1 MTNQA
6 VSTQRAPAAL
16 GPYSQGVASGD
27 FLFCSGQIGLDPATG
42 QLVDGIEAQ
51 AERVLHNLEAVLD
64 AGGMTFGD
72 VVKTTILLANMAD
85 YATVNEIYGRHVS
98 DPAPARSTF
107 APLGLPRGALIEIE
121 VIARRTAGA

>member
-1 MTNQA
+1 MTNHA
-6 VSTQRAPAAL
+6 VSSAQAPKAL

-42 QLVDGIEAQ
+42 QLVEGIEAQ
-51 AERVLHNLEAVLD
+51 TERVLHNLEAVLE
-64 AGGMTFGD
+64 AGGMTFAD

-85 YATVNEIYGRHVS
+85 YATVNEIYGKTVS

-107 APLGLPRGALIEIE
+107 AALGLPRGALIEIE
-121 VIARRTAGA
+121 VIARRRAAS

>member
-107 APLGLPRGALIEIE
+107 APLEGRAHRDRGHRAPNG
-121 VIARRTAGA
+121 RRLRL

>member
-107 APLGLPRGALIEIE
+107 APLG
-121 VIARRTAGA
+121 